1 MIQISA
7 EEIIRNP
14 SLEEEYW
21 VSWEIM
27 CACCKRFPDSI
38 LENIRCQVRAGSTVR
53 QAAASNKT
61 FRVCCI
67 NLLATPTVISL
78 KGKEKYRGN
87 ICNPSFEKP
96 IDNYQHDQEIDPV
109 EAFLMGHTD
118 DQKEQTNTE
127 EDPMENDYVGGDLY
141 VDPLLDLGGKIE
153 WTSRVVNTY
162 MAE

>member
-14 SLEEEYW
+14 SLEEDYW

-27 CACCKRFPDSI
+27 CVCCKRFPDSI
-38 LENIRCQVRAGSTVR
+38 LEQIRCQVRAGATVR
-53 QAAASNKT
+53 QAAASFKN

-67 NLLATPTVISL
+67 NLLATPTVYSL
-78 KGKEKYRGN
+78 NGKEKYRGQ

-96 IDNYQHDQEIDPV
+96 NNHQHHEQIDQV
-109 EAFLMGHTD
+109 EAFLMGESQPAQETAEG
-118 DQKEQTNTE
+118 DQL
-127 EDPMENDYVGGDLY
+127 EDDYVGGDLY
-141 VDPLLDLGGKIE
+141 IDPLLDMGGKIE

-162 MAE
+162 MAD

>member
-27 CACCKRFPDSI
+27 CVCCKRFPDSI
-38 LENIRCQVRAGSTVR
+38 LEQIRCQVRTGATVR
-53 QAAASNKT
+53 QAAASFKN

-67 NLLATPTVISL
+67 NLLATPTVYSL
-78 KGKEKYRGN
+78 NGKEKYRGM

-96 IDNYQHDQEIDPV
+96 KQTVLEPEVDQV
-109 EAFLMGHTD
+109 EAFLMGESQPAQESNEG
-118 DQKEQTNTE
+118 DQL
-127 EDPMENDYVGGDLY
+127 EDDYVGGDIY
-141 VDPLLDLGGKIE
+141 IDPLLDLGGKIE
-153 WTSRVVNTY
+153 WTSRVINTY
-162 MAE
+162 IAE